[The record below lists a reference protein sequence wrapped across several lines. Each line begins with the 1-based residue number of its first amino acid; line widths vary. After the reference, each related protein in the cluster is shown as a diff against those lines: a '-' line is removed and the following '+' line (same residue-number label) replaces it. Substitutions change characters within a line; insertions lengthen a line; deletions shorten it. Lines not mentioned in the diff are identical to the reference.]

1 MAVEN
6 CGFIYNEI
14 FPFWSKLEDKAK
26 KTICDYTTYVHYK
39 KGDAIHSG
47 DGECTGAV
55 IVKSGCIRV
64 YIMSDEGR
72 EITLYRLFPGDM
84 CLLSAS
90 CVVQAITFNVFV
102 NAEENSDCYVLNG
115 NKFAELSEQYQ
126 EVKIFALEL
135 AVERFSN
142 VMWVMQQIL
151 FMSMD
156 RRLAIFLCDEAAQTG
171 SDTIRL
177 TNEQIARYIG
187 SAREVV
193 SRVLKYFAADGIA
206 ERTKEGVKIID
217 KQKLRRLAY

>member
-90 CVVQAITFNVFV
+90 CVVQAITFDVFV

-142 VMWVMQQIL
+142 GMWVMQQIL

-177 TNEQIARYIG
+177 TNEQIARYI
-187 SAREVV
+187 
-193 SRVLKYFAADGIA
+193 
-206 ERTKEGVKIID
+206 
-217 KQKLRRLAY
+217 

>member
-14 FPFWSKLEDKAK
+14 FPFWSKLDDEAK
-26 KTICDYTTYVHYK
+26 KTICDYTTYVHYR
-39 KGDAIHSG
+39 KGEAIHSG
-47 DGECTGAV
+47 DGECTGTV

-90 CVVQAITFNVFV
+90 CVVQAITFDVFV

-156 RRLAIFLCDEAAQTG
+156 RRLAIFLCDEAAHTG
-171 SDTIRL
+171 SDIIRL

-206 ERTKEGVKIID
+206 ERTTAGVKIID

>member
-26 KTICDYTTYVHYK
+26 KQLRLYHLCSLQ

-90 CVVQAITFNVFV
+90 CVVQAITF
-102 NAEENSDCYVLNG
+102 DVL
-115 NKFAELSEQYQ
+115 
-126 EVKIFALEL
+126 
-135 AVERFSN
+135 
-142 VMWVMQQIL
+142 
-151 FMSMD
+151 
-156 RRLAIFLCDEAAQTG
+156 
-171 SDTIRL
+171 
-177 TNEQIARYIG
+177 
-187 SAREVV
+187 
-193 SRVLKYFAADGIA
+193 
-206 ERTKEGVKIID
+206 
-217 KQKLRRLAY
+217 

>member
-6 CGFIYNEI
+6 CGFIYKEI
-14 FPFWSKLEDKAK
+14 FPFWNKLDDEAK
-26 KTICDYTTYVHYK
+26 NTICDYTAYVHYG

-90 CVVQAITFNVFV
+90 CVIQTITFDVFV
-102 NAEENSDCYVLNG
+102 NAEEDSDCYVLNG

-126 EVKIFALEL
+126 DVKIFALEL

-156 RRLAIFLCDEAAQTG
+156 RRLAIFLCDESAQTG

-177 TNEQIARYIG
+177 TNEQIAKYIG

-206 ERTKEGVKIID
+206 ERIKEGVKIID
-217 KQKLRRLAY
+217 KQKLRKLAY

>member
-1 MAVEN
+1 MRIRLKKQYVIIPLMFITKREMLFTAETEN
-6 CGFIYNEI
+6 
-14 FPFWSKLEDKAK
+14 
-26 KTICDYTTYVHYK
+26 V
-39 KGDAIHSG
+39 
-47 DGECTGAV
+47 TGAV

-90 CVVQAITFNVFV
+90 CVVQAITFDVFV

-177 TNEQIARYIG
+177 TNGRIARYIG